1 MQIGDLDRRIR
12 IEQPIKTANSYGEET
27 LVFSTYRTV
36 WAKMEWKGGGE
47 KEETQRIT
55 ATSKICFYI
64 RNLDISINE
73 QNRINYDGQYYYIKV
88 INEIEGRE
96 SFLELETEQKD

>member
-1 MQIGDLDRRIR
+1 MQIGDLDRRVI
-12 IEQPIKTANSYGEET
+12 IEVPTKTTNSYGEET
-27 LVFSTYRTV
+27 LEFSTYRTV
-36 WAKMEWKGGGE
+36 WAKMEWKGGSE

-55 ATSKICFYI
+55 ATTKLVFTV

-73 QNRINYDGQYYYIKV
+73 QNRINYDGEYYYIKV

-96 SFLELETEQKD
+96 KFLELETTAKD

>member
-1 MQIGDLDRRIR
+1 MQIGDLDRRIL
-12 IEQPIKTANSYGEET
+12 IEVPTKTANSYGEET
-27 LVFSTYRTV
+27 LIWTTYRVV
-36 WAKMEWKGGGE
+36 WAKMEWKGGSE

-55 ATSKICFYI
+55 ATSKLVFTV

-73 QNRINYDGQYYYIKV
+73 QNRISYNDKYYYIKV

-96 SFLELETEQKD
+96 KFLELETTEKD

>member
-12 IEQPIKTANSYGEET
+12 IEVPTKTANSYGEET
-27 LVFSTYRTV
+27 LSWGAYRSV
-36 WAKMEWKGGGE
+36 WAKIEWRGGSE

-55 ATSKICFYI
+55 ATSKLVFTI

-73 QNRINYDGQYYYIKV
+73 QNRIDYNSKYYYIKV

>member
-12 IEQPIKTANSYGEET
+12 IEVPTKTANSYGEET
-27 LVFSTYRTV
+27 LSWGAYRNV
-36 WAKMEWKGGGE
+36 WAKMEWKGGSE

-55 ATSKICFYI
+55 ATSKLVFTI

-73 QNRINYDGQYYYIKV
+73 QNRINYDGKSYYIKV

>member
-1 MQIGDLDRRIR
+1 MQIGDLDRRII
-12 IEQPIKTANSYGEET
+12 IEVPTKTANSYGEET
-27 LVFSTYRTV
+27 LSWATYRTV
-36 WAKMEWKGGGE
+36 WAKMEWKGGME
-47 KEETQRIT
+47 KEETQKIT
-55 ATSKICFYI
+55 ATTKLVFTV

-73 QNRINYDGQYYYIKV
+73 QNRISYDGQYYYIKV

>member
-12 IEQPIKTANSYGEET
+12 IEVPTKTANSYGEET
-27 LVFSTYRTV
+27 LIWESYRIV
-36 WAKMEWKGGGE
+36 WAKMEWKGGSE

-73 QNRINYDGQYYYIKV
+73 QNRISYDGKYYYINV

-96 SFLELETEQKD
+96 SFLELETTAID